1 VLLSGGVDSSL
12 NVAVMTRLLGRPV
25 RSFTIG
31 YEEELGD
38 EFEHA
43 RKVSRA
49 FDTEHVETR
58 ITARQAREF
67 LPKLVEL
74 QDEPIADNVCI
85 PLYFLAQL
93 VRQNGCPVVHVGEGA
108 DEQFLGYWWCRH
120 YLEKDAQVFRPALAG
135 LGWRARLAGLLESFR
150 PGTDED
156 SAIRARARAGQ
167 ELFWGGA
174 VCWWGSPR
182 RGLTPDPER
191 FRRPID
197 CPVEG
202 LLPDSHREP
211 DSHAVVAGYLAELG
225 GPLPAPEVLE
235 KIPYLELRLRLPE
248 HLLMRVDKFTMAHAV
263 EARVPY
269 LDHQIVE
276 FAMRLPSAYKLKNG
290 TGKWLLK
297 QVAAK
302 YLDPS
307 LVNRPKQGFGAPL
320 ESWFRDPEFAR
331 RARALVERSQLL
343 RAGLIDRDTVSRLLE
358 RQVTGGGGWS
368 FQLWTVLNAL
378 LWHERWIVGRED
390 CF

>member
-1 VLLSGGVDSSL
+1 
-12 NVAVMTRLLGRPV
+12 
-25 RSFTIG
+25 
-31 YEEELGD
+31 
-38 EFEHA
+38 
-43 RKVSRA
+43 
-49 FDTEHVETR
+49 
-58 ITARQAREF
+58 
-67 LPKLVEL
+67 
-74 QDEPIADNVCI
+74 
-85 PLYFLAQL
+85 
-93 VRQNGCPVVHVGEGA
+93 
-108 DEQFLGYWWCRH
+108 
-120 YLEKDAQVFRPALAG
+120 
-135 LGWRARLAGLLESFR
+135 
-150 PGTDED
+150 
-156 SAIRARARAGQ
+156 
-167 ELFWGGA
+167 
-174 VCWWGSPR
+174 
-182 RGLTPDPER
+182 
-191 FRRPID
+191 
-197 CPVEG
+197 
-202 LLPDSHREP
+202 
-211 DSHAVVAGYLAELG
+211 
-225 GPLPAPEVLE
+225 
-235 KIPYLELRLRLPE
+235 
-248 HLLMRVDKFTMAHAV
+248 MRVDKFTMAHAV